1 MPQIHI
7 PAILRTQADGQSVVN
22 CSGQTVGELLAH
34 LVQQYPA
41 LLPSLMN
48 ESQQLH
54 SFLNLF
60 VDGRNIRDLD
70 QLKTLVA
77 ENQTILIVPAL
88 AGG

>member
-1 MPQIHI
+1 MPQILI
-7 PAILRTQADGQSVVN
+7 PAILRAQADGQSVVN
-22 CSGQTVGELLAH
+22 CSGQTVGELLTH
-34 LVQQYPA
+34 LLQQYPA
-41 LLPSLMN
+41 LLPGLMN
-48 ESQQLH
+48 DSQQLH

-77 ENQTILIVPAL
+77 EHQTILIVPAL